1 MAELYIGGV
10 AAPSA
15 TKYDLTYT
23 EINGA
28 EETFE
33 NGSTYIEQ
41 IKNKVPVINVSWTNL
56 SYEETKSLI
65 NAVTASPIFEV
76 QYLAFDEMIT
86 HNMRCKSPKA
96 TLKFDNGNIRI
107 YDVSMTLE
115 GC

>member
-23 EINGA
+23 EINGT

-41 IKNKVPVINVSWTNL
+41 IKNKVPSISVSWTNL
-56 SYEETKSLI
+56 GYKETKELI
-65 NAVTASPIFEV
+65 DAVTASPIFEV
-76 QYLAFDEMIT
+76 QYLEFEEMIT
-86 HNMRCKSPKA
+86 CNMRCKSPKA
-96 TLKFDNGNIRI
+96 TLKFDNGKIRL